1 MKTFLD
7 MVGRK
12 QTPEGDTP
20 LDERANLMVRAM
32 EPSESLTAKLLSAK
46 ASHAA
51 EAARGITDPLI
62 QGLVDRL
69 PKPDG
74 IWPLDDR
81 AKWLRTA
88 ACIFDLVYKAGDG
101 EHREIS
107 IEFVKQEAA
116 TGLGVAEGK
125 EGRSPGEERTKNL
138 FRQLHQ

>member
-81 AKWLRTA
+81 AKWLRLA
-88 ACIFDLVYKAGDG
+88 AGIFDLGYKAGDS
-101 EHREIS
+101 EHNKIS
-107 IEFVKQEAA
+107 IVVVKPEH
-116 TGLGVAEGK
+116 TEG
-125 EGRSPGEERTKNL
+125 TV
-138 FRQLHQ
+138 

>member
-7 MVGRK
+7 MVGK
-12 QTPEGDTP
+12 QTPEGNTP
-20 LDERANLMVRAM
+20 LELGSDLMIRTM
-32 EPSESLTAKLLSAK
+32 EPSESLTAKLLSAQ
-46 ASHAA
+46 ASD
-51 EAARGITDPLI
+51 AREDKCGITDPLLR
-62 QGLVDRL
+62 GLVDRL

-88 ACIFDLVYKAGDG
+88 ADIFDLVYKAGDG
-101 EHREIS
+101 
-107 IEFVKQEAA
+107 EAA

-138 FRQLHQ
+138 FRKLHQ